1 MDHQTD
7 VLTLVPDL
15 WTAGLERVAL
25 DVVEGTGARFR
36 QRVVCFEPAERAPPT
51 TPSGIPVVTI
61 RRAPGFDFRFVL
73 GLAAHLRRIRPRILH
88 AHNPTA
94 LFYGSL
100 AARLGPPLRILYTD
114 HAQESPL
121 SPRGARALRVVRRRR
136 QTHVVAVAHHLA
148 ERLVQTDGWPAER
161 VRVIH
166 NGVPGLASREPGP
179 HRRPTHGFRIGVV
192 ARISPVKDHSTIVRA
207 LARALPDVPFVS
219 LDVIG
224 DGPLRAALES
234 EVTTLGIGAR
244 VRFLGRRTDVPS
256 LLTNLDL
263 FVSASRS
270 EGLPLAVLE
279 AMAAGCPIL
288 CSDIPG
294 HREILAEGRTAR
306 FFPVGQPAAL
316 AAQIV
321 HAARMRE
328 EGAALGAAA
337 RQVAR
342 TQHGTDS
349 MVRAYADAFAELL
362 A

>member
-1 MDHQTD
+1 MDHRTD

-15 WTAGLERVAL
+15 WAAGLERVAL
-25 DVVEGTGARFR
+25 DVVEGTSARFR
-36 QRVVCFEPAERAPPT
+36 QRVVCFEPAEPAPAT
-51 TPSGIPVVTI
+51 TPSGTPVDTI

-73 GLAAHLRRIRPRILH
+73 ALAGHLRRIRPRILH

-100 AARLGPPLRILYTD
+100 AARLGPQLHVLYTD

-121 SPRGARALRVVRRRR
+121 SPRGTLALRVVRRQR

-148 ERLVQTDGWPAER
+148 ERLVRTDGWPAER

-166 NGVPGLASREPGP
+166 NGVPELAARDLMP
-179 HRRPTHGFRIGVV
+179 RRARMHGFRIGVV
-192 ARISPVKDHSTIVRA
+192 ARISAIKDHSTIVRA
-207 LARALPDVPFVS
+207 LARVLPVVPGVS

-224 DGPLRAALES
+224 DGPLRAPLES
-234 EVTTLGIGAR
+234 EVAALGIDGH
-244 VRFLGRRTDVPS
+244 VRFLGRRTDVPQ
-256 LLTNLDL
+256 LLANLDL

-294 HREILAEGRTAR
+294 HREVLAEGRTAW
-306 FFPVGQPAAL
+306 FFPTGSPTAMAAK
-316 AAQIV
+316 IV
-321 HAARMRE
+321 HAARSRE
-328 EGAALGAAA
+328 EGAAQAAA
-337 RQVAR
+337 AQQVAWE
-342 TQHGTDS
+342 QHGVDS
-349 MVRAYADAFAELL
+349 MVRAYANVFAELL